1 VSVADVSLNIFL
13 GIYIVIMVIFVFFM
27 IVGHILSLFPHSRKD
42 NNATKTSSTNSIH
55 SPITI
60 PDPSF
65 SKKQKG
71 NKATTGLNIRRR
83 GAKTTVG
90 FGSGT
95 STGRDPLG
103 PTTTRKT
110 GR

>member
-1 VSVADVSLNIFL
+1 MSVADVSLNIFL

-27 IVGHILSLFPHSRKD
+27 IVGHILSLFPHSRKG
-42 NNATKTSSTNSIH
+42 NNATETSSTNSRQ
-55 SPITI
+55 SPTTI
-60 PDPSF
+60 QDSSS

-71 NKATTGLNIRRR
+71 NKATGLNIRRR

-103 PTTTRKT
+103 PNTTRKT